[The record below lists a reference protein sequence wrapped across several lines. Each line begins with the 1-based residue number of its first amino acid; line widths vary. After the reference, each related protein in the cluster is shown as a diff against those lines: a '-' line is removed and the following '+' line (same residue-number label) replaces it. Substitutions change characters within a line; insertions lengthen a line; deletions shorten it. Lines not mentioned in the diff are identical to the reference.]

1 MVAGSLTS
9 TDGSHGGERR
19 EWCRDGWHVFRPAA
33 IMLDITIGAKAA
45 AEFGEDLADIVRET
59 PIDDC
64 CVLGRLHVGVRSIQ
78 KGTGKSILDCIPS
91 FTVSRL

>member
-1 MVAGSLTS
+1 MDPMEENDASGVAM
-9 TDGSHGGERR
+9 GGTYSR
-19 EWCRDGWHVFRPAA
+19 HAA

-91 FTVSRL
+91 FPVSPL